1 MCVMFGAFTGLA
13 YMYIACFP
21 LYSNVI
27 AATAF
32 GQIRSYDD
40 ALHRVDIEITL
51 VLYDVTKALVNC
63 ISFSHDV
70 FVDYGPPASVPYV
83 SHVFM
88 CDAVNVFLAGIKAI
102 NYLFGE

>member
-51 VLYDVTKALVNC
+51 MLYDVTKALANC
-63 ISFSHDV
+63 TSFSHDV
-70 FVDYGPPASVPYV
+70 FVDYGPQASVPYV
-83 SHVFM
+83 SHV
-88 CDAVNVFLAGIKAI
+88 
-102 NYLFGE
+102 